1 MLSYAA
7 SLNRRTSQTR
17 RVIVQLK
24 LNFLDLPVP
33 QIYLWEQLD
42 QEQRAIVI
50 EAIAR
55 LIAKTAIAT
64 NDQEYNND

>member
-7 SLNRRTSQTR
+7 SLNRRTSQTW

-24 LNFLDLPVP
+24 LTFLDLPLP
-33 QIYLWEQLD
+33 QTFLWEFVD

-50 EAIAR
+50 EAFAR
-55 LIAKTAIAT
+55 LIAKKVLAN
-64 NDQEYNND
+64 NDQENNND